1 MPSVPGGESGETSI
15 LATTRR
21 SLLAQGAA
29 MAALFSSRVLAAAR
43 EPVIGGPC
51 EGCEW
56 VFDGQPAALSSTA
69 RIAPADEP
77 GVPMVIEGV
86 VTGTAGAPAAR
97 VIVYAYHTDREGLY
111 PPAGNRHGRLRGWV
125 RTDARGQF
133 RLDTIR
139 PGAYPSRQIAEHVHL
154 HVIEPGVGTY
164 YIDDLEFEDDPLNT
178 RRRGAERGGK
188 GLAMPV
194 RRQGIWH
201 VRRDIVLGLN
211 IPGHPG
217 R

>member
-21 SLLAQGAA
+21 SLLAPGAA

-56 VFDGQPAALSSTA
+56 VFDGQ
-69 RIAPADEP
+69 
-77 GVPMVIEGV
+77 
-86 VTGTAGAPAAR
+86 PAAR